1 MLQELDKKLQFIID
15 EAKRRFGVKLRNLD
29 RSRFKEDVRMFLDIY
44 NRSMAGTWGFTPLSE
59 GEIEHAS
66 AGLRQLI
73 VPELTASAEVDGKM
87 VGAVFGLLDYNPRIK
102 RIDGRL
108 FPFGFLR
115 LLWNKRA
122 IPLVRLVSTNVV
134 PEFQKW
140 GLGLVLMSKLLPDA
154 LAYGIQGGGVLLGVG
169 EQSLVQGDV
178 GAGRRQAGEELADL
192 RCRRGLRGQRG
203 CRTPCR
209 SGSFSPF

>member
-1 MLQELDKKLQFIID
+1 
-15 EAKRRFGVKLRNLD
+15 
-29 RSRFKEDVRMFLDIY
+29 MFLDIY
-44 NRSMAGTWGFTPLSE
+44 NRSLAGTWGFTPLSD

-73 VPELTASAEVDGKM
+73 VPELTAAAEVDGKM
-87 VGAVFGLLDYNPRIK
+87 VGVVFGLLDYNPRIK

-140 GLGLVLMSKLLPDA
+140 GLGLVLMNKLLPDA
-154 LAYGIQGGGVLLGVG
+154 LAYGIKEAEFSWVLESNHLSKATLERGGAKRVK
-169 EQSLVQGDV
+169 SWRIYDADV
-178 GAGRRQAGEELADL
+178 A
-192 RCRRGLRGQRG
+192 
-203 CRTPCR
+203 
-209 SGSFSPF
+209 